1 MKMLKKAAAVLLAA
15 AMSLTML
22 TACGGGS
29 GSTSQYKMAR
39 ILAESEKTG
48 KLYIDAT
55 IDQLDIGAKV
65 ATDKK
70 TGKTIVAV
78 TQDGELADVYMTTAD
93 GTQYEINSE
102 SKDESDMSS
111 LYWKKTASNPTFG
124 AAMSSVPSSDKVS
137 SMKIVPEY
145 KYGEETYYAEVLT
158 DGSTEVAYC
167 FKNDA
172 LVYIVVKSGNLTIGE
187 KVNAIQANFPDK
199 IADVI
204 PVSYDAAMNFKMVG

>member
-29 GSTSQYKMAR
+29 GSTSKYKMAR

-65 ATDKK
+65 ATDKNA
-70 TGKTIVAV
+70 GKTIVVV
-78 TQDGELADVYMTTAD
+78 TDKGELANVYMSTAD
-93 GTQYEINSE
+93 GTQYEMDGE
-102 SKDESDMSS
+102 GEDESDVSG
-111 LYWKKTASNPTFG
+111 LYWKKTTSNATFG
-124 AAMSSVPSSDKVS
+124 TALSSVPSSDKVS

-158 DGSTEVAYC
+158 EGSTEVAYC

-172 LVYIVVKSGNLTIGE
+172 LVYIVVKSGNLTLGE
-187 KVNAIQANFPDK
+187 KINAIQANFPDK
-199 IADVI
+199 IADDV
-204 PVSYDAAMNFKMVG
+204 PVSYDAAMNFKMVD